1 MPLRPVIIAINHV
14 VRAVGRRHAL
24 PGDTGAIQDTAAL
37 SRPREEKGYL
47 MKVKKLAAAVA
58 IAVPVAAALVGT
70 AQPAS
75 AMPALPMR
83 CSADL
88 CMDVLGVNGNVATIL
103 MWAYSYDFHGHFE
116 LQMPNHRVANSPT
129 NRWWNAGQSGYTF
142 ANWNGGVGQ
151 WCGTEWA
158 QVIPGVYSKIGA
170 ICLHA

>member
-1 MPLRPVIIAINHV
+1 
-14 VRAVGRRHAL
+14 
-24 PGDTGAIQDTAAL
+24 
-37 SRPREEKGYL
+37 

-58 IAVPVAAALVGT
+58 IAVPVGAALLGT

-75 AMPALPMR
+75 ANAALPMHVNANAAPLPFV
-83 CSADL
+83 CSLDL
-88 CMDVLGVNGNVATIL
+88 CMQVEGVKGNVATIV

-129 NRWWNAGQSGYTF
+129 NRWWYTGQSAYTF

-158 QVIPGVYSKIGA
+158 TSVGGYYKIGG